1 MDLESFGKKK
11 KKKKRQGIDVQE
23 EEEEKESGE
32 ISYSFYLIKFASQL
46 KIILIYINIFQL
58 RRILG

>member
-23 EEEEKESGE
+23 EEEEKESGKTNHFDYFLVRFF
-32 ISYSFYLIKFASQL
+32 SSV
-46 KIILIYINIFQL
+46 
-58 RRILG
+58 